1 MKFSQ
6 IKDVKDFCL
15 GLTSE
20 PSWREVVESVTS
32 GETDFEVNNVRFI
45 SDDEIESI
53 LTDEISS
60 DEYTLGCFN
69 ASFIADVTGWPLA
82 LIEAAQKGEA
92 FEALGEAIKK
102 EGYAG
107 DMARDYA
114 SVDGYGPH
122 FNCYDGS
129 EEEFTI
135 NGVLFHVFDNR

>member
-15 GLTSE
+15 GLMSE
-20 PSWREVVESVTS
+20 PSWREVVESVIS
-32 GETDFEVNNVRFI
+32 GETDFEVDNVRFI
-45 SDDEIESI
+45 SDDEIESV
-53 LTDEISS
+53 LTSELSS
-60 DEYTLGCFN
+60 DEYVLGCFN
-69 ASFIADVTGWPLA
+69 ASFIADVTGWPLT

-92 FEALGEAIKK
+92 YQALGEAIIK

-114 SVDGYGPH
+114 SADGYGHH
-122 FNCYDGS
+122 FNGYDGS
-129 EEEFTI
+129 EEEIAI